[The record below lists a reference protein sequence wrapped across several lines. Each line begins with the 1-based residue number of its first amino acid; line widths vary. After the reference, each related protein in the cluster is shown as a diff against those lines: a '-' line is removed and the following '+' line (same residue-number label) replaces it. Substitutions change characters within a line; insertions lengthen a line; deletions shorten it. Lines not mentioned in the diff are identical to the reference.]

1 MRLTRDEILLIAA
14 IITAL
19 LVGASV
25 KHYRDSQRLHSQP
38 PPLPAKTSTPIAED
52 RDSP

>member
-19 LVGASV
+19 LVGATV
-25 KHYRDSQRLHSQP
+25 KHYRDSQRMRLHP
-38 PPLPAKTSTPIAED
+38 AALPSANSSVAED
-52 RDSP
+52 

>member
-19 LVGASV
+19 LMGASI
-25 KHYRDSQRLHSQP
+25 KHYRDSQRQHPQP
-38 PPLPAKTSTPIAED
+38 AAIPIRNSASVAED
-52 RDSP
+52 